1 MPIPSL
7 DIVVKIASVLYD
19 LESCL
24 DNFEVDD
31 ISRVQGMIAI
41 GSKKKKKGAT
51 NLPTVPGN
59 EPGSRDLSRF
69 YLS

>member
-19 LESCL
+19 VESCL

-41 GSKKKKKGAT
+41 GSKKKKNRSNQSSDRAW
-51 NLPTVPGN
+51 
-59 EPGSRDLSRF
+59 E
-69 YLS
+69 